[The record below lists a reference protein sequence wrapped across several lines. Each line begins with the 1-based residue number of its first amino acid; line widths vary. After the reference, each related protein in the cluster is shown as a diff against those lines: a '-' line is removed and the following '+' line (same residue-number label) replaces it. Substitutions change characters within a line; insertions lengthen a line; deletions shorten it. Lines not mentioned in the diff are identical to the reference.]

1 MYLELLVKR
10 GVPTLAIVEVRID
23 DRLIHG
29 QVCGYWI
36 PYYNVE
42 KIVIADDQICNDAIR
57 KTALK
62 FGCPGTVKLSILSS
76 EVAADKLKR
85 NLDKGSRV
93 MILCEGPAPLRKMV
107 ELGYKISKI
116 TVGNMSNK
124 PGTQHVRGTIYVSN
138 QDKEDFN
145 YLSGQGIKILA
156 QMVPNEKPIEYE
168 NLIKDL

>member
-1 MYLELLVKR
+1 
-10 GVPTLAIVEVRID
+10 LAIVEVRID

-42 KIVIADDQICNDAIR
+42 KIVIADDKICNDDIR

-107 ELGYKISKI
+107 ELGYKISRI

-124 PGTQHVRGTIYVSN
+124 PGTKHVKGTIYVSD
-138 QDKEDFN
+138 QDKKDFK
-145 YLSGQGIKILA
+145 YLSDQGVKILA
-156 QMVPNEKPIEYE
+156 QMVPNEKPVEYE
-168 NLIKDL
+168 NLIKGLQ